1 MEEEE
6 DIYVTYNN
14 KAVGEIHIHF
24 RLTQH
29 QKNAQDFDLEV
40 KENETLALVGPS
52 GSGKSSIAALLTRM
66 YEPDQGQILIG
77 QRRTPLEA
85 IPKYHVRKSISY
97 VTQVSHVCCWG
108 SVDVAALLF
117 ECLYLFPKVSVVFLL

>member
-1 MEEEE
+1 MLKQQQ
-6 DIYVTYNN
+6 NH
-14 KAVGEIHIHF
+14 K
-24 RLTQH
+24 
-29 QKNAQDFDLEV
+29 QDLDLEV

-77 QRRTPLEA
+77 QRHTPLEA

-97 VTQVSHVCCWG
+97 VTQVSCIHVWG
-108 SVDVAALLF
+108 GARIW
-117 ECLYLFPKVSVVFLL
+117 CLPYLSAFISFQ